1 MSKLISLCVPV
12 SVSPVMYTCVCCI
25 GQLLIL
31 PVTKS
36 GTSAVTWNNTN
47 GTIEGDNA
55 INASEAVETDGAP
68 MQQKT
73 SSKKTVFSVSKNLN
87 INMH

>member
-1 MSKLISLCVPV
+1 MYVTYKAALWTLISL
-12 SVSPVMYTCVCCI
+12 T

-36 GTSAVTWNNTN
+36 GTSAVALNNTN
-47 GTIEGDNA
+47 GVMESDNA

-68 MQQKT
+68 KQQKT
-73 SSKKTVFSVSKNLN
+73 SPKKTVFSVSKNLK
-87 INMH
+87 